1 MHQYEMLRRVSR
13 TFALSI
19 EQLPQ
24 ILRDSI
30 TVSYLLLRVSDCL
43 EDNDIMEA
51 GRKADLL
58 RLWAQVL
65 SEMAPVEKLTHNLT
79 GLDSSDPEIYV
90 AQNAQVVIEQ
100 LHTLPPEIQQAIIER
115 VNRTSL
121 GMARWQEHGPYVDN
135 EEEMDDYMHQVAGR
149 VGYLLTDIFAWYS
162 PIIRA
167 RKEQLMPLSR
177 EYGLALQ
184 TVNVIRGM
192 RKDYERGWV
201 FVPRTFYEQVGLT
214 RDTMFEPENL
224 DKAMHVVDML
234 ADKAER
240 HLWHG
245 MSYITA
251 FPRRQHR
258 IRLACMWPLFF
269 AVRTLA
275 VSRNNANVLL
285 AEAKMGR
292 DQVNMIMRHTTFFG
306 WSNHWLVRYYRFL
319 ARPPQDPLAQ
329 SSKPLVTPA

>member
-1 MHQYEMLRRVSR
+1 MNHYEMLRRVSR

-43 EDNDIMEA
+43 EDNEVMDAEH
-51 GRKADLL
+51 KAELL

-65 SEMAPVEKLTHNLT
+65 SEMAPMEKLTHQLT
-79 GLDSSDPEIYV
+79 GLDSNDPENYV
-90 AQNAQVVIEQ
+90 AQNATIIVEH
-100 LHTLPPEIQQAIIER
+100 LHKLPPEIQQAIVER

-121 GMARWQEHGPYVDN
+121 GMARWQEHGPYVED
-135 EEEMDDYMHQVAGR
+135 EAAMDDYMHQVAGR

-162 PIIRA
+162 PIIRT
-167 RKEQLMPLSR
+167 RKEQLMPLAR

-201 FVPRTFYEQVGLT
+201 FVPRTFYEGVGLT
-214 RDTMFEPENL
+214 RDSLFAPENL
-224 DKAMHVVDML
+224 DKAMQVVDML

-251 FPRRQHR
+251 FPRHQHR

-275 VSRNNANVLL
+275 LSRNNANVLL

-292 DQVNMIMRHTTFFG
+292 DQVNMIMRHTTWLG
-306 WSNHWLVRYYRFL
+306 WSNHWLVRYYRYL
-319 ARPPQDPLAQ
+319 MRQPTRLPHQGNI
-329 SSKPLVTPA
+329 

>member
-1 MHQYEMLRRVSR
+1 MHHYEMLRRVSR

-30 TVSYLLLRVSDCL
+30 TASYLLLRVSDCL
-43 EDNDIMEA
+43 EDHESMPPE
-51 GRKADLL
+51 RKAELL

-65 SEMAPVEKLTHNLT
+65 GGRLPAEDLMSNISD
-79 GLDSSDPEIYV
+79 LDDSDPEVYV
-90 AQNAQVVIEQ
+90 AQHADQVIEQ
-100 LHTLPPEIQQAIIER
+100 VHKLPPEIQQAIIKH

-121 GMARWQEHGPYVDN
+121 GMACWQEHGPYVEN

-162 PIIRA
+162 PIIRN
-167 RKEQLMPLSR
+167 RKDQLMPLAR
-177 EYGLALQ
+177 QYGLALQ
-184 TVNVIRGM
+184 TVNVIRGL

-201 FVPRTFYEQVGLT
+201 FVPRTFYESVGLT
-214 RDTMFEPENL
+214 RDGLFVPENL
-224 DKAMHVVDML
+224 DKAMEVVDML

-245 MSYITA
+245 MSFITV
-251 FPRRQHR
+251 FPRHQHR

-275 VSRNNANVLL
+275 ISRNNANVLL

-292 DQVNMIMRHTTFFG
+292 QQVKTIMRSTSFFG
-306 WSNHWLVRYYRFL
+306 WSNHWLVRYYRYL
-319 ARPPQDPLAQ
+319 LKQ
-329 SSKPLVTPA
+329 PAKRLCLGSISQQA